1 MVFPPDKA
9 QVTQCWQAD
18 ADMMQSFSVHCIRK
32 GRMKIGP
39 LASEFSLDHLAQV
52 GSTKFLHCKVILF
65 PFTKCLVSCKKFS

>member
-18 ADMMQSFSVHCIRK
+18 AEMMRSFSVRCIRK
-32 GRMKIGP
+32 GGMMIGP

-52 GSTKFLHCKVILF
+52 GVCQISSLQSHSLYKVLSIL
-65 PFTKCLVSCKKFS
+65 